1 MRTTSAIAY
10 ICKDIGIDI
19 LNYLDDLAG
28 CESPEKSW
36 DAFNNLG
43 QILDRCGF
51 EESVEKACPPNTKM
65 IFVGILFD
73 TNNLTISI
81 DGQRLAEISQLVLD
95 WLTKQVCNKKELQ
108 SLLGKL
114 NFVSQCVRPRRIFV
128 NRLLNWLREIPE
140 KGQISIPD
148 DFKLDLCW
156 WRTFLPSYNGVSL
169 MLSEEWARADQVF
182 SVDSCLTSCGG
193 WMNGRY
199 FHCSFPD
206 FILSE
211 NLHIN
216 LCEMLTVVVAL
227 KAWGSNF
234 SGKKIVINCDNF
246 SDCACHKYRCFKK

>member
-1 MRTTSAIAY
+1 MGLRSAAYMCMRTTSAIAY
-10 ICKDIGIDI
+10 LCKDIGIDI
-19 LNYLDDLAG
+19 LNYLDDLAAG

-36 DAFNNLG
+36 DEFNNLG

-95 WLTKQVCNKKELQ
+95 WLTKPVCNKKEFQ

-114 NFVSQCVRPRRIFV
+114 NFVSVCTPRTFFV
-128 NRLLNWLREIPE
+128 NRLLNWLREIHE

-182 SVDSCLTSCGG
+182 FCRLLFNWLWRLDERKIFSL
-193 WMNGRY
+193 
-199 FHCSFPD
+199 F
-206 FILSE
+206 
-211 NLHIN
+211 
-216 LCEMLTVVVAL
+216 
-227 KAWGSNF
+227 F
-234 SGKKIVINCDNF
+234 SGFHIE
-246 SDCACHKYRCFKK
+246 